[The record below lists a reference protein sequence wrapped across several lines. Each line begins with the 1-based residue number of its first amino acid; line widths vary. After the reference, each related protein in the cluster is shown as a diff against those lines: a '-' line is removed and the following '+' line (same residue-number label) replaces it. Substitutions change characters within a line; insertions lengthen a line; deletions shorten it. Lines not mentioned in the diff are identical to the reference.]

1 MRLRATQAMLERGR
15 IENIAPLFGLGRVVT
30 HI

>member
-1 MRLRATQAMLERGR
+1 MRLRAKQAMLERGG
-15 IENIAPLFGLGRVVT
+15 IENIAPLLGPGRAAT